1 MVTLLHRGSFSLSNV
16 WVDIFKTLSMLRL
29 HLKTQ
34 SPVESCHHW
43 KNSYGW
49 VGPSAENS
57 ILLLRIALC
66 EGWSLKMHW
75 RMASSHLLTN
85 SPASMAY
92 YARLL
97 FACYSFAQECTFFTK
112 KEFKHCK
119 WFRPKRKVRLTG
131 TWLDRLRLAAADFFL
146 LLVLFALFP
155 ALLFE
160 VLLVE
165 FFLFL
170 RLVVGCLVGS
180 AAIEGKKQ
188 TQR

>member
-1 MVTLLHRGSFSLSNV
+1 MGGCLR
-16 WVDIFKTLSMLRL
+16 DTLSFPTITENTRPRWVLPPLEKLLLMSWP
-29 HLKTQ
+29 Q
-34 SPVESCHHW
+34 PW
-43 KNSYGW
+43 NSY
-49 VGPSAENS
+49 
-57 ILLLRIALC
+57 LLLRIALC
-66 EGWSLKMHW
+66 EGRSLKLHW
-75 RMASSHLLTN
+75 RMASSHLPTN

-97 FACYSFAQECTFFTK
+97 FARYSFAQECTFFTK

-131 TWLDRLRLAAADFFL
+131 TWLDRLRFAAADFFL

-180 AAIEGKKQ
+180 AAIEG
-188 TQR
+188 